1 MKNKVL
7 ISMLNEHYGD
17 VIQDYVLKRPWLAGT
32 DFIVFSVVEPPP
44 LYQVPADYWAYALE
58 EEFTK
63 RKDFL
68 DKIAAEIQAT
78 VPNCTASGRVEQGSA
93 VDTILRFATELDCDL
108 VIMGCH
114 SHKGLQRFLLGS
126 VSSQVAANCSC
137 STLIIRGKHHEVPAE
152 QGEKSAAAKS

>member
-17 VIQDYVLKRPWLAGT
+17 VIQDYVLKGPWLAGT
-32 DFIVFSVVEPPP
+32 EFIVFSVVEPPP

-68 DKIAAEIQAT
+68 DKVAAEIKAT
-78 VPNCTASGRVEQGSA
+78 VPDCTATGRVEQGSA
-93 VDTILRFATELDCDL
+93 VDTILRFAAELDCDL

-126 VSSQVAANCSC
+126 VSSQVATNCNC
-137 STLIIRGKHHEVPAE
+137 STLIIRSKLHGTPAD
-152 QGEKSAAAKS
+152 QSEKSAVAKA

>member
-17 VIQDYVLKRPWLAGT
+17 VIEDYVLKQPWLPGT
-32 DFIVFSVVEPPP
+32 EFIVFSVVEPPP

-58 EEFTK
+58 EEFKK
-63 RKDFL
+63 RQDFL
-68 DKIAAEIQAT
+68 NKIAAEIQSA
-78 VPNCTASGRVEQGSA
+78 VPNCTAVGRIEQGSA
-93 VDTILRFATELDCDL
+93 VDTILRMASELDCDL

-137 STLIIRGKHHEVPAE
+137 STLIIRGKQPAAALE
-152 QGEKSAAAKS
+152 SGEKSRSAKS